1 MQPLYDFEIRTH
13 ELQNV
18 RREAPPATTRPGIF
32 TSLNS
37 MIWSENKD
45 SYLSQEVSCCIYEV
59 PKH

>member
-13 ELQNV
+13 DLQNV

-45 SYLSQEVSCCIYEV
+45 SYLSQEVSCCIY
-59 PKH
+59 